1 MLFVDDLAALLIRHK
16 SYYEH
21 PDGMKIVPILL
32 MANLFLGIFYSIS
45 VWYRL
50 TNNTKK
56 GSQLSIIAAILTV
69 ILNLLL
75 IPKFGFLAS
84 AWVTLIVYAFLAVAN
99 YLWGQK
105 YYPVPYNLPKLGLL
119 IALALLI
126 YGLSFYLNPLLNIS
140 KWIINPLWLFVFAG
154 GVYIIEKQTAD
165 SYDFSKNKNH
175 TNP

>member
-1 MLFVDDLAALLIRHK
+1 
-16 SYYEH
+16 
-21 PDGMKIVPILL
+21 
-32 MANLFLGIFYSIS
+32 

-105 YYPVPYNLPKLGLL
+105 YYPVPYNLTKLAIL

-126 YGLSFYLNPLLNIS
+126 YGLSFYINPLLNIS
-140 KWIINPLWLFVFAG
+140 KWIINPLWLLVFAG

-165 SYDFSKNKNH
+165 SPDFQKNKNH
-175 TNP
+175 NLS